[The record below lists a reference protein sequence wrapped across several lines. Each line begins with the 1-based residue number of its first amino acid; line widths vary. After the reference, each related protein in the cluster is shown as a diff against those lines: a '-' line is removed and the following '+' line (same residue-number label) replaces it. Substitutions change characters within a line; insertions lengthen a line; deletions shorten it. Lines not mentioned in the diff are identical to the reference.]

1 MELNVTMVQRADTT
15 ANWERYNPILKVGQ
29 IGYDTNKKMFK
40 IGDGSSTWTALH
52 YYGERI
58 DGGTYTSAT

>member
-1 MELNVTMVQRADTT
+1 MEFNVTMVQKADTT

-52 YYGERI
+52 YYDERI
-58 DGGTYTSAT
+58 DGGTYTSTT